1 MAATA
6 SQPQVVVT
14 SATSSTPALGSI
26 FTGLSFFILQRVPSR
41 SHYVSQ
47 IKANGGHIVALETAA
62 DYRIADHLRRDS
74 PPGSVSYT
82 FLDVAI
88 ASGALPD
95 PADHQA
101 GPSPGTVRTVGDASV
116 NGKATRTK
124 FTHADDVILW
134 EWVMGAKR
142 KGGSEKGLEIYKQ
155 LEAKYS
161 QHTTQSWRDRWVKT
175 LSGREKPAGAREVE
189 EIVEQGGTGYEL
201 SEPQRRKAVAV
212 IDDNDQAASPATSSR
227 QPFTEE
233 DDRVLKDWVN
243 ERVKLGELVKGNKI
257 YRALAEKNPRH
268 TAQSWRDRYVRHLV
282 NKVDPD
288 ATAPPTPS
296 KGRVTFTEEDD
307 LALWNWVVTSK
318 AQSSKC
324 WVKGTQLYKELAKTN
339 KRHPWR
345 AWRDRYVR
353 VLRAHPPADGLEEMA
368 PVSDDEDVYLTKS
381 QFDDL
386 MGNAPD
392 IESVAEDQV
401 EDAWDAWA
409 EISATHSAEVWQQLY
424 GEHVRPV
431 YLKQVADEEAR
442 DAKAK
447 TQPPKPSPTRSAYTP
462 DRVGERSNPN
472 SSEARKRKRASP
484 VSSQRRAHGRKRA
497 KGDGSDIFSD
507 DASANAPSHVPTTPE
522 LLATQMALPA
532 AISQEYGEAHE
543 VENPQIARGGEAI
556 EEGVANG
563 DYLPTSEANRAAE
576 QQLLAHSNRDL
587 IGSRVTTKHY
597 LPTSEANHAAEQQL
611 YAKSGLYE
619 AVAVEDDM
627 DVDEAGDGERDP
639 DVPVEH
645 EHTPIQQATTPVLE
659 TRSRNADEIRAE
671 EALEAASIYST
682 STAFERAAAFDLD
695 GDGNIL
701 DKDAE
706 ARIYMSDSE
715 YEQHAAKAADRAKET
730 GAQQRFGEEV
740 LGYNKADEDKQEE
753 VVPPPVHALTVANLA
768 DFESQIKPAQLRAED
783 LVEDGLD
790 ADQTNFASYLH
801 SLLPAEPDEDEEG
814 EADIPDRLMDTP
826 EEQDADAIV
835 LESDRELSPDDSDD
849 EEAQPTGVNIEEV
862 FSQNLDWPS
871 SPVKSRRVE
880 SSPVRQESQGWGFET
895 QLAYPD
901 LAEEALEAAREK
913 AEAIASQ
920 LASVPLAPSPRKHHA
935 EPTPQLR
942 SPVRRARSTT
952 PLGESEKVI
961 TAATQVQRSSRREP
975 SAHLANSNANVPH
988 EWSREEDT
996 AVANAMQR
1004 SSRAADTL
1012 AELNLPGRSLP
1023 AIRRRS
1029 AVLLQQRP
1037 SLMVGWDEDD
1047 EDELA
1052 ETADVVAR
1060 LEHDPDSL
1068 HAATLPDAQ
1077 AVESNQVHIELESA
1091 AQTHHSVLRDD
1102 ESEMSQGDGEAEADD
1117 DEIDLTIPE
1126 PEGGFDMFSSQQE
1139 LPASSPRRKI
1149 EYPSLQNETIEEQ
1162 ESEVMDISSAASSP
1176 DSSDADELENQQ
1188 LKALPVSQ
1196 QSLRMLNTQ
1205 AILDAETQAF
1215 DLSMPLPPDSDE
1227 EDDTL
1232 VARDLPVE
1240 AVQVPASSTLPS
1252 TKPQLSSAAPINS
1265 TPAPRTFASSN
1276 PKPRSS
1282 LPFIKP
1288 SVRTK
1293 RPPIPADETLPSFL
1307 HRLTQLG
1314 YSQTTIIDAVRRTS
1328 MRFDLAQALMIS
1340 EKHKQPLSDLHV
1352 RQGIWTAEEDR
1363 VVSGG
1368 STGALRTLT
1377 EKFGWD
1383 EVERR
1388 MKFLEEWE
1396 SA

>member
-14 SATSSTPALGSI
+14 SATSSTPALGSL

-116 NGKATRTK
+116 HGKATRTK

-155 LEAKYS
+155 LEAKHP

-189 EIVEQGGTGYEL
+189 EIVEQGATGYEL
-201 SEPQRRKAVAV
+201 SEPQRRKSVAV

-243 ERVKLGELVKGNKI
+243 EKVKLGELVKGNKI

-282 NKVDPD
+282 NQVDPD

-409 EISATHSAEVWQQLY
+409 EISATHSAEVWQRLY
-424 GEHVRPV
+424 EEHVRPV

-462 DRVGERSNPN
+462 DRVGVRSNSN
-472 SSEARKRKRASP
+472 SSGARKRKRASP

-522 LLATQMALPA
+522 LLATQMAPPA
-532 AISQEYGEAHE
+532 AISQEYGEVHE
-543 VENPQIARGGEAI
+543 VENPQIARGGDAI

-587 IGSRVTTKHY
+587 IGSRVKTKDY

-627 DVDEAGDGERDP
+627 DVEEESTDE
-639 DVPVEH
+639 
-645 EHTPIQQATTPVLE
+645 
-659 TRSRNADEIRAE
+659 RSADEKVDNRRTSNARVATQAQKSRGE
-671 EALEAASIYST
+671 PLTEVFEQAPSVRSASVALEGAPASELGEHDDVLDRKVEARTYASDAEDIQHEGETAAAS
-682 STAFERAAAFDLD
+682 
-695 GDGNIL
+695 
-701 DKDAE
+701 
-706 ARIYMSDSE
+706 
-715 YEQHAAKAADRAKET
+715 KESLS
-730 GAQQRFGEEV
+730 QQRFDEEV
-740 LGYNKADEDKQEE
+740 LGYPQLETEV
-753 VVPPPVHALTVANLA
+753 VVPPPVRALTVANLA
-768 DFESQIKPAQLRAED
+768 DFESQITPAQLRATD
-783 LVEDGLD
+783 LVEDGTD

-835 LESDRELSPDDSDD
+835 LESDRELSLDDSDD

-880 SSPVRQESQGWGFET
+880 SSPIRQESQGWGFET

-901 LAEEALEAAREK
+901 LANEALEAAR
-913 AEAIASQ
+913 AEAGAIASQ
-920 LASVPLAPSPRKHHA
+920 VADVVPALSPRRHRV
-935 EPTPQLR
+935 EPIPQLR
-942 SPVRRARSTT
+942 SPVRRVRSTT
-952 PLGESEKVI
+952 PLGEPRVDA
-961 TAATQVQRSSRREP
+961 AATQVQRPSQREL
-975 SAHLANSNANVPH
+975 SAHLTRPNANAPH

-996 AVANAMQR
+996 AITDAMQR

-1012 AELNLPGRSLP
+1012 AELDLPGRSLP

-1037 SLMVGWDEDD
+1037 SLMGGWDED
-1047 EDELA
+1047 EDEQD
-1052 ETADVVAR
+1052 EVADSAPEPALLDHVVDLSQAA
-1060 LEHDPDSL
+1060 SL
-1068 HAATLPDAQ
+1068 HSREDTQPRLNRTNSAS
-1077 AVESNQVHIELESA
+1077 AVQIHNPS
-1091 AQTHHSVLRDD
+1091 LRDD
-1102 ESEMSQGDGEAEADD
+1102 KSEITHDDGEAADGD
-1117 DEIDLTIPE
+1117 EEIDLTIPE
-1126 PEGGFDMFSSQQE
+1126 PEGGFDIFSSQQE
-1139 LPASSPRRKI
+1139 MPPSSPRRKI
-1149 EYPSLQNETIEEQ
+1149 EYPDLPRETVAEQ
-1162 ESEVMDISSAASSP
+1162 HAEVMEISSAASLS
-1176 DSSDADELENQQ
+1176 DSSDDDELEHQQ
-1188 LKALPVSQ
+1188 PKALPLSQ

-1227 EDDTL
+1227 EDVPL
-1232 VARDLPVE
+1232 VAQELPVE
-1240 AVQVPASSTLPS
+1240 AVQVPASSKLPS
-1252 TKPQLSSAAPINS
+1252 TKPQLSSAAPIRS
-1265 TPAPRTFASSN
+1265 TPIPPPFASSAS
-1276 PKPRSS
+1276 KPRSS
-1282 LPFIKP
+1282 RPFTKP
-1288 SVRTK
+1288 SAPTK
-1293 RPPIPADETLPSFL
+1293 RPPIPTDEILPSFV
-1307 HRLTQLG
+1307 HRLTQLS
-1314 YSQTTIIDAVRRTS
+1314 YPETAIWSALHRTS
-1328 MRFDLAQALMIS
+1328 MRFDLAQALLIS

-1352 RQGIWTAEEDR
+1352 RQGIWIAEEDR
-1363 VVSGG
+1363 AVFGGSSGG
-1368 STGALRTLT
+1368 LRRLT

-1388 MKFLEEWE
+1388 MRFLEEWE